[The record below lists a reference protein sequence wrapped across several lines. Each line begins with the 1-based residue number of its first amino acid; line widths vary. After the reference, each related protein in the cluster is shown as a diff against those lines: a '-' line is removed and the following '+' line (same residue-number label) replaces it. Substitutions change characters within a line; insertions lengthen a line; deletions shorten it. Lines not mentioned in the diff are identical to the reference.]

1 MLNAMPFLNESLHA
15 SAAATAGAVLQRLI
29 VAAVLG
35 GLIGLERE
43 SKHRPAGLRT
53 NMFMCFGAAMF
64 TMLSILLVPGNPDPT
79 RIASQIIPGIGFIGA
94 GSILRDRGG
103 IHGLT
108 TAATIFVVA
117 AIGMC
122 TGAGLMIPA
131 LLATVLVIFGLLILG
146 VLEKKVFV
154 RPYPAIYQATAADR
168 DALYILVDQAR
179 EARHGR
185 LLDVKISSAQQ
196 AAQLQFTLE
205 ARAATHQELQ
215 QKLRA
220 EFDNHRIVSFSSSE
234 QE

>member
-1 MLNAMPFLNESLHA
+1 MLNAMPLLNESLHA

-29 VAAVLG
+29 VAGMLG
-35 GLIGLERE
+35 GLIGMERE

-53 NMFMCFGAAMF
+53 NMFMCFGAALF
-64 TMLSILLVPGNPDPT
+64 TMLSILLTPGNPDPT

-131 LLATVLVIFGLLILG
+131 ALATVLVIFGLLILG
-146 VLEKKVFV
+146 VLEKQVFV
-154 RPYPAIYQATAADR
+154 RPYQAIYEAAAAGTDV
-168 DALYILVDQAR
+168 LYPLLDQVR
-179 EARHGR
+179 EAKHSK
-185 LLDVKISSAQQ
+185 LLDLKMSA
-196 AAQLQFTLE
+196 AERGPQLRFTLE
-205 ARAATHQELQ
+205 AHPDTHQELRR
-215 QKLRA
+215 KLRA
-220 EFDNHRIVSFSSSE
+220 EFDHHRIVSFSSSE

>member
-1 MLNAMPFLNESLHA
+1 MLNPTPFLNESLHA
-15 SAAATAGAVLQRLI
+15 SAAATSGAVLERLI
-29 VAAVLG
+29 MAAVLG

-43 SKHRPAGLRT
+43 TKHRPAGLRT
-53 NMFMCFGAAMF
+53 NMFMCFGAALF
-64 TMLSILLVPGNPDPT
+64 TMLSILLASGSPDPT

-117 AIGMC
+117 GIGMC
-122 TGAGLMIPA
+122 TGAGMMLPA
-131 LLATVLVIFGLLILG
+131 ALATVLVLFGLLILG

-154 RPYPAIYQATAADR
+154 RPYPAMYQATAANR
-168 DALYILVDQAR
+168 DALYALVDQAGGTK
-179 EARHGR
+179 HSR

-196 AAQLQFTLE
+196 AAHVQFTLE
-205 ARAATHQELQ
+205 AHTATHHELQ
-215 QKLRA
+215 QKLRT